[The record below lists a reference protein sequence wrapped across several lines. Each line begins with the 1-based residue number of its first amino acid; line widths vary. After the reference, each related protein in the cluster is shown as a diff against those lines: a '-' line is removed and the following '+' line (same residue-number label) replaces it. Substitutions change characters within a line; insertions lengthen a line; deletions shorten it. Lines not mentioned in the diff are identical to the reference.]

1 MIAKKFKVISLGGLK
16 INNKRM
22 RKRFAEVMITYH
34 KRNGAFIYDPSQA
47 EIMVRLLEIV
57 VSK

>member
-1 MIAKKFKVISLGGLK
+1 MAAKKNKVISFGGLK
-16 INNKRM
+16 TNNERM
-22 RKRFAEVMITYH
+22 RKKFAEVMITYH

-47 EIMVRLLEIV
+47 EIMVRLLEVV